1 MLKKLR
7 IQNFKGWQD
16 TGTIDMAPL
25 TLFFGTN
32 SSGKSSIG
40 QFLMMLKQTVESS
53 DRQAVLYTGGKNS
66 AVNLGSYQEM
76 IFQRDIQNKFAFEY
90 QWEVKENLRFEDTRR
105 RNTEPYQGSVLNFES
120 EIRFANSPRIER
132 IAYKLLEGEN
142 ESLYIELKKLE
153 NKKDYILS
161 ARPYDLVKI
170 QGRSWPL
177 RNTVRFYGFSDEI
190 VSRYQNAEF
199 LQILNLE
206 QEKLFNSI
214 YYLGPLRSKAERLYP
229 WSGIAP
235 GSVGFEGENTIAAIL
250 AGQNRKISRGHK
262 KKYYPLHQVI
272 AKSLQKMELI
282 RKFEINQISDRHQE
296 YEVKVCAKNND
307 DEVDLLDIGF
317 GISQVLPVL
326 VQCYYAPRNSIIFM
340 EQPELHLHPKA
351 QSALADV
358 IIDIINSKE
367 DGQARNIQLVIET
380 HSEHFLR
387 RLQRRIAEGDNISKD
402 QLSVYF
408 AEVVNNKATMRPLE
422 IDTFGNILNWPSNF
436 FGDEMEDIIAQSK
449 AALSKHSDQSA

>member
-1 MLKKLR
+1 
-7 IQNFKGWQD
+7 
-16 TGTIDMAPL
+16 
-25 TLFFGTN
+25 
-32 SSGKSSIG
+32 
-40 QFLMMLKQTVESS
+40 MMLKQTVESS

-66 AVNLGSYQEM
+66 AVNLGSYEEM
-76 IFQRDIQNKFAFEY
+76 IFQRDTENKFIFEY
-90 QWEVKENLRFEDTRR
+90 QWEVKENLKFEDRR
-105 RNTEPYQGSVLNFES
+105 ESNRNKRSYRGNILSFQS
-120 EIRFANSPRIER
+120 EIKFEKSPRIEK
-132 IAYKLLEGEN
+132 ITYKLLENEM
-142 ESLYIELKKLE
+142 ESLSVELKKLE

-161 ARPYDLVKI
+161 AHPYNLVKI
-170 QGRSWPL
+170 KGRGWPL

-206 QEKLFNSI
+206 QEKLFKEI
-214 YYLGPLRSKAERLYP
+214 YYLGPIRSKAERLYS

-250 AGQNRKISRGHK
+250 AGKNRKISRGHK
-262 KKYYPLHQVI
+262 KKYYPLDKVI
-272 AKSLQKMELI
+272 AKNLEKMELI
-282 RKFEINQISDRHQE
+282 RKFQINPISDRHQD

-307 DEVDLLDIGF
+307 DEVDLLDVGF

-340 EQPELHLHPKA
+340 EQPELHLHPRA

-367 DGQARNIQLVIET
+367 HGQTRNIQLLIET

-387 RLQRRIAEGDNISKD
+387 RIQRRIAEGVDISEDK
-402 QLSVYF
+402 LSVYF
-408 AEVVNNKATMRPLE
+408 ADIVNNRATMKPLE
-422 IDTFGNILNWPSNF
+422 IDTLGNILNWPSNF
-436 FGDEMEDIIAQSK
+436 FGDEMGDIIAQSK
-449 AALSKHSDQSA
+449 AALAKHSDQSS